1 MPKPSVYVETSVISY
16 LVADPSR
23 DLIVAGHQQLTYEWW
38 AEHRRSF
45 GLFVSRIV
53 LEEAGLGDPEM
64 ARRRLKVMEGI
75 PLLPIKAEAT
85 KIASDLVQRG
95 GLPRKAGTDALHIAV
110 AAANGMEYLLTWNCK
125 HIANAQARRAVN
137 RICRSSGVEPPVIC
151 TPEELLSEGISDV
164 E

>member
-16 LVADPSR
+16 LVAQPTR

-45 GLFVSRIV
+45 DLFVSRVV
-53 LEEAGLGDPEM
+53 LEEASLGDPEM
-64 ARRRLKVMEGI
+64 ARRRLEVMEAI
-75 PLLPIKAEAT
+75 PLLPVKAEAT
-85 KIASDLVQRG
+85 QIAAELVHRG
-95 GLPRKAGTDALHIAV
+95 GLPRKASTDALHIAV
-110 AAANGMEYLLTWNCK
+110 AAASGMEYLLTWNCK

-137 RICRSSGVEPPVIC
+137 LICRSSGVEPPVIC
-151 TPEELLSEGISDV
+151 TPEELLGEGGSDV